1 MLSPEQSASSAAAL
15 KLSAL
20 HAQTMSYDQIHSADG
35 LVVSPPTAPPQ
46 PSAPK
51 ETFVGLAGNH
61 GLDVVAA
68 ATEAAPSNM
77 RLRNAHSTSS
87 SSSLSSSS
95 SSSIFRS
102 PAPPAAP
109 PLSSDSPPQLQ
120 QQHHHHHH
128 HQEKAPETND
138 DDEAVPPL
146 TAAAMVAMAAAT
158 AAACEDGGK
167 AHVDDDDDDDD
178 DDDPVSPRSKYVGV
192 SWCRATQKWQSF
204 IKLGRRK
211 KRIGYYHDEEEAA
224 RKYD

>member
-1 MLSPEQSASSAAAL
+1 MWLHPSSSPPPGHPGLQESPALGNLMLSPEQSASSAAAL

-35 LVVSPPTAPPQ
+35 LVVSPPTAPQQ

-146 TAAAMVAMAAAT
+146 TAAAMVARALTVATWVVAAVVSSTSGHHKAL
-158 AAACEDGGK
+158 AA
-167 AHVDDDDDDDD
+167 HHRTT
-178 DDDPVSPRSKYVGV
+178 SR
-192 SWCRATQKWQSF
+192 
-204 IKLGRRK
+204 
-211 KRIGYYHDEEEAA
+211 
-224 RKYD
+224 